1 MVVTGG
7 WRSPLVSKRVAA
19 MLRKKAIK
27 DGTYGSFQGKAG
39 GWDPAWDTFKKPI
52 IRRPHKMKIK
62 ERTREARFQRIQ
74 GKLAEQPEKLKEYR
88 QSVRDAKPKPGIATL
103 YKRLLTRRG

>member
-1 MVVTGG
+1 
-7 WRSPLVSKRVAA
+7 
-19 MLRKKAIK
+19 
-27 DGTYGSFQGKAG
+27 
-39 GWDPAWDTFKKPI
+39 
-52 IRRPHKMKIK
+52 MKIK
-62 ERTREARFQRIQ
+62 ERTREERFQRIQ